1 MRRDR
6 SDELWRMANEHFVG
20 GVNSPVRAFK
30 SVGCAPVFIEKG
42 EGAYIVDVD
51 GNRYIDYVCS
61 WGPLILGHAHPE
73 IVRAVCEAAGRGT
86 SYGAC
91 HELEIEL
98 AKRVK
103 ERFPSVELLRLV
115 NSGTEAT
122 MSAIRL
128 ARGYTERE
136 LIVKFEG
143 GYHGHADSFL
153 SKAGSG
159 LATFGVPD
167 SAGVVKD
174 AAAKTLNVPYN
185 DISSVERS
193 FERFGEEI
201 AAVIVEP
208 IAGNMGVVPPE
219 GGFLEGLRELCDRFG
234 SLLIFDEV
242 ITGFRVARGG
252 AQELFGVVPDMT
264 ILGKILGGGLPIGAY
279 GGRRKVMSLLAP
291 EGGVY
296 QAGTLSGNPLAC
308 AAGIATLDLLTDEL
322 YRSLESLSAELEAA
336 LSASLAERG
345 VRHVINRVGSMLT
358 LFFGVERVAD
368 YGDARNADV
377 DMFARYFNAMLE
389 RGVYLAPS
397 AFECAFVSAAH
408 TKREIEKTL
417 AAHEEALAAI

>member
-1 MRRDR
+1 MKRER
-6 SDELWRMANEHFVG
+6 SHKLWQTAKRHFVG

-30 SVGCAPVFIEKG
+30 SDGREPVFIQKA
-42 EGAYIVDVD
+42 EGAYVVDVD

-61 WGPLILGHAHPE
+61 WGPLIMGHAHPAVVE
-73 IVRAVCEAAGRGT
+73 AVCDAARRGT

-103 ERFPSVELLRLV
+103 ERFPSIELLRLV

-128 ARGYTERE
+128 ARGFTGRE

-174 AAAKTLNVPYN
+174 AAAKTLNAPYN
-185 DISSVERS
+185 DIPSVERI
-193 FERFGEEI
+193 FERFGEDI
-201 AAVIVEP
+201 AVVIVEP

-219 GGFLEGLRELCDRFG
+219 DGFLQGLKELCRRYG
-234 SLLIFDEV
+234 SVLIFDEV

-252 AQELFGVVPDMT
+252 AQELFGVEPDMT

-279 GGRRKVMSLLAP
+279 GGRSEIMSLLAP
-291 EGGVY
+291 EGSVY
-296 QAGTLSGNPLAC
+296 QAGTLSGNPIAC
-308 AAGIATLDLLTDEL
+308 AAGIATLDLLTDEV
-322 YRSLESLSAELEAA
+322 YRTLEQRSAELESGLREA
-336 LSASLAERG
+336 LNEKGIVHA
-345 VRHVINRVGSMLT
+345 INRVGSMLT
-358 LFFGVERVAD
+358 LFFGVERVSNYD
-368 YGDARNADV
+368 DARSADAKL
-377 DMFARYFNAMLE
+377 FARYFGAMFD

-408 TKREIEKTL
+408 TETDIEKTL
-417 AAHEEALAAI
+417 AAHEAALAAI